1 MDYYRYLDMI
11 WKLSNWYF
19 SKDALPYWCIFVL
32 DCLIVLGADVLV
44 YALNNGTLSFLQNF
58 VQLTGAFCFYLL
70 FYVVSFRMFHTYSGV
85 IRYSSFIDLQRIGFA
100 MITGLLMIIGV
111 RYLLNEDCW
120 LMAVGMRDIGIAA
133 LLAVLMMW
141 SVRVFVKYLYDSTF
155 NRRRGKR
162 VFIYGVKAGGV
173 GLAKSIRNQVDSR
186 YVVSGFVS
194 DRQDMQGRFL
204 MGKRVYSNDEHLVEK
219 MEDFGV
225 HTLLVSPLKNEAI
238 RNNPEMVERLIKAGI
253 RIYMISAAQ
262 EWDGKSD
269 LDHRQLKEVDIEDL
283 LPRDKIEIDLKA
295 VEELLTGKSILITGA
310 AGSIGSEMVRQIAKF
325 TPQKLILIDQ
335 AETPLHD
342 VRLMMARKWPD
353 IEAETIVSDICMKE
367 RMEEIFGIYRPDYV
381 FHAAAYKHVPMMEN
395 NPGESVRNNVE
406 GTRIIADLAVKNR
419 AKK

>member
-120 LMAVGMRDIGIAA
+120 LMTVGMRDIGIAA

-194 DRQDMQGRFL
+194 DMQDMQGRFL
-204 MGKRVYSNDEHLVEK
+204 MGKRVYPNDEHLVEK

-310 AGSIGSEMVRQIAKF
+310 AGSIGSESFSFNGSAVAL
-325 TPQKLILIDQ
+325 T
-335 AETPLHD
+335 
-342 VRLMMARKWPD
+342 
-353 IEAETIVSDICMKE
+353 
-367 RMEEIFGIYRPDYV
+367 
-381 FHAAAYKHVPMMEN
+381 AATYHTSP
-395 NPGESVRNNVE
+395 
-406 GTRIIADLAVKNR
+406 
-419 AKK
+419 